1 MLTSLLRL
9 PTVSSP
15 HHLHQFLL
23 FLRAHQ
29 PQSLPDL
36 NVLSPLSAPL
46 FTHAHFTTSHIL
58 QLASLI
64 PSHPV
69 TIPCKAQFL
78 GPFPLSFHLPLDLS
92 TLRLLPKLTV
102 PGLSQIQPTAP
113 LRLCPPQP
121 LSQRF
126 FEFPS
131 LSHSL
136 TLTLS
141 VDCHLAPESSFCLSF
156 ILRLYFSF
164 LQISCPRSLSFPP
177 IFLAQTFSPS

>member
-78 GPFPLSFHLPLDLS
+78 GPFPLSFHLHLPPLS
-92 TLRLLPKLTV
+92 PRPSISKAHTV
-102 PGLSQIQPTAP
+102 PVDRLIPSIQ
-113 LRLCPPQP
+113 LFMV
-121 LSQRF
+121 F
-126 FEFPS
+126 FFKLVSGFYHPKPS
-131 LSHSL
+131 CNPNSIAKHGSL
-136 TLTLS
+136 FTT
-141 VDCHLAPESSFCLSF
+141 
-156 ILRLYFSF
+156 
-164 LQISCPRSLSFPP
+164 ISN
-177 IFLAQTFSPS
+177 